1 MKNTLKKFGL
11 SIAAVSILTTS
22 SHALFGVGDVVFD
35 PVQTGKAV
43 AEYAEQAKRWSDEI
57 LHYKSQIEAY
67 EKELL
72 AATEIRDSVQF
83 MKDIQD
89 FNKFTKEYSVDFLDL
104 KDDILGNP
112 KSQVGQHA
120 KQLFEKYEVFDDCNE
135 EYMNDNQKKICKNE
149 MVRSVQEVA
158 TYQAYKD
165 NLSSVSTKLGDLS
178 QKLANSV
185 DIKESQDIQ
194 NAINMEM
201 AQLQVAKAQVE
212 LMDTQN
218 QSLKNIEN
226 RQLQQEYKKSRSVNI
241 DWTQAPINFEN

>member
-1 MKNTLKKFGL
+1 MTNTIKRIGL
-11 SIAAVSILTTS
+11 SIAAFSIMTTS
-22 SHALFGVGDVVFD
+22 SHALFGVGDIVFD

-43 AEYAEQAKRWSDEI
+43 VEYAEQAKRWSDEI

-83 MKDIQD
+83 MKDIQE
-89 FNKFTKEYSVDFLDL
+89 FNNFTQNYSLDFLDL

-120 KQLFEKYEVFDDCNE
+120 KQLFDKYQVFDDCNE

-165 NLSSVSTKLGDLS
+165 NLSSISTKLGDLS

-241 DWTQAPINFEN
+241 DWTKAPINFEN

>member
-1 MKNTLKKFGL
+1 MKFIMKKIAL
-11 SIAAVSILTTS
+11 SIATASIMATS
-22 SHALFGVGDVVFD
+22 SFGIFGVGDIVFD
-35 PVQTGKAV
+35 PVQTTKAV
-43 AEYAEQAKRWSDEI
+43 AEYAEQAKRWIEEVN
-57 LHYKSQIEAY
+57 HYKSQIEAY

-83 MKDIQD
+83 MKDIKE
-89 FNKFTKEYSVDFLDL
+89 FNNFTKNYSLDFLDL

-112 KSQVGQHA
+112 KSQVGQYA
-120 KQLFEKYEVFDDCNE
+120 KQLFDKYQVFDDCNE

-149 MVRSVQEVA
+149 MVRNVQEVA

-178 QKLANSV
+178 QKLANSK

-194 NAINMEM
+194 NAIQMEI
-201 AQLQVAKAQVE
+201 AQLEVAKAQVE

-218 QSLKNIEN
+218 KSLRSIEQRQKEQLYKQN
-226 RQLQQEYKKSRSVNI
+226 RTK
-241 DWTQAPINFEN
+241 QAEWK

>member
-1 MKNTLKKFGL
+1 MKTIKKIGL
-11 SIAAVSILTTS
+11 SIATTS
-22 SHALFGVGDVVFD
+22 IMATSSFGIFGVGDIVFD

-43 AEYAEQAKRWSDEI
+43 VEYAEQAKRWSDEI

-83 MKDIQD
+83 MKDIQE
-89 FNKFTKEYSVDFLDL
+89 FNDFTKNYSLDFLDL

-112 KSQVGQHA
+112 KSIVGQHA
-120 KQLFEKYEVFDDCNE
+120 KQLFDKYQVFDDCKYDYLSDKE
-135 EYMNDNQKKICKNE
+135 QKICENR
-149 MVRSVQEVA
+149 MIRNVQEVA

-165 NLSSVSTKLGDLS
+165 NLTSVSTKLGDLS

-194 NAINMEM
+194 NAIQMEL

-218 QSLKNIEN
+218 KSLENIEK
-226 RQLQQEYKKSRSVNI
+226 RQKQQLYKQSRSVHI
-241 DWTQAPINFEN
+241 DHSNLPK

>member
-1 MKNTLKKFGL
+1 MKFIMRKIGL
-11 SIAAVSILTTS
+11 SIATISILTTS

-57 LHYKSQIEAY
+57 LHYKDQIEAY

-83 MKDIQD
+83 MKDIQE
-89 FNKFTKEYSVDFLDL
+89 FNNFTQNYSLDFLDL
-104 KDDILGNP
+104 KDDILGDP

-120 KQLFEKYEVFDDCNE
+120 KQLFDKYQVFDDCNY
-135 EYMNDNQKKICKNE
+135 EYMNDNQKKICKND

-165 NLSSVSTKLGDLS
+165 NLSSVSTKLGELS

-194 NAINMEM
+194 NAIQMEL
-201 AQLQVAKAQVE
+201 AQLEVAKAQVE

-218 QSLKNIEN
+218 KSLERIEKRQKQQLYKQN
-226 RQLQQEYKKSRSVNI
+226 RTQQA
-241 DWTQAPINFEN
+241 DWN

>member
-1 MKNTLKKFGL
+1 MKNIMKKIGL
-11 SIAAVSILTTS
+11 SIAAVSILSTS
-22 SHALFGVGDVVFD
+22 SHAIFGVGDIVFD
-35 PVQTGKAV
+35 PVQTAKAV
-43 AEYAEQAKRWSDEI
+43 AEYAEQGKRWVEEI
-57 LHYKSQIEAY
+57 NHYKSQIEAY

-83 MKDIQD
+83 MKDIQE
-89 FNKFTKEYSVDFLDL
+89 FNDFTKNYSLDFLDL

-120 KQLFEKYEVFDDCNE
+120 KQLFDKYQLFDDCKYD
-135 EYMNDNQKKICKNE
+135 YMNDSQQKICENQ
-149 MVRSVQEVA
+149 MVRSVQEIA

-178 QKLANSV
+178 QKLANSK

-194 NAINMEM
+194 NAIQMEL

-218 QSLKNIEN
+218 KSLEQIEKRQKQQLYKQSRN
-226 RQLQQEYKKSRSVNI
+226 VHI
-241 DWTQAPINFEN
+241 DHSNLPK

>member
-1 MKNTLKKFGL
+1 MKTFKKIGS
-11 SIAAVSILTTS
+11 SIAAISILTTS
-22 SHALFGVGDVVFD
+22 SHALFGVGDIVFD

-43 AEYAEQAKRWSDEI
+43 VEYAEQAKRWSDEI

-83 MKDIQD
+83 MKDIKE
-89 FNKFTKEYSVDFLDL
+89 FNDFTKNYSLDFLDL

-112 KSQVGQHA
+112 KSKVGQHA
-120 KQLFEKYEVFDDCNE
+120 KQLFEKYEIFDDCNE
-135 EYMNDNQKKICKNE
+135 EYMNDNQKRICKNE

-194 NAINMEM
+194 NAINMEI
-201 AQLQVAKAQVE
+201 AQLEVVKAQVE
-212 LMDTQN
+212 LMDRQN
-218 QSLKNIEN
+218 KSLENIEK
-226 RQLQQEYKKSRSVNI
+226 RQKQQMYKQSRTVHI
-241 DWTQAPINFEN
+241 DHTNLPK

>member
-1 MKNTLKKFGL
+1 MKNLKK
-11 SIAAVSILTTS
+11 IAVSIVTVSIMATQS
-22 SHALFGVGDVVFD
+22 FAIFGVGDIVFD
-35 PVQTGKAV
+35 PVQTAKAV
-43 AEYAEQAKRWSDEI
+43 AEYAKKAQRWAKEI
-57 LHYKSQIEAY
+57 NHYKSQLKAY

-72 AATEIRDSVQF
+72 SATKIRDSVQF
-83 MKDIQD
+83 MKDINE
-89 FNKFTKEYSVDFLDL
+89 FNKFTKNYSVDFLDL

-112 KSQVGQHA
+112 KSQVGQYA
-120 KQLFEKYEVFDDCNE
+120 KQLFDKYQVFDDCNE

-149 MVRSVQEVA
+149 MLRNVQEVA

-178 QKLANSV
+178 QKLANSK

-212 LMDTQN
+212 LMDGQN
-218 QSLKNIEN
+218 KSLAAIEQRQKEQMYKQN
-226 RQLQQEYKKSRSVNI
+226 RTNRP
-241 DWTQAPINFEN
+241 DWK

>member
-1 MKNTLKKFGL
+1 MKKIGL
-11 SIAAVSILTTS
+11 SIATVSILATS

-43 AEYAEQAKRWSDEI
+43 IEYAEQAKRWSEEI
-57 LHYKSQIEAY
+57 IHYKDQIEAY

-83 MKDIQD
+83 MKDIQE
-89 FNKFTKEYSVDFLDL
+89 FNNFTQNYSLDFLDL

-112 KSQVGQHA
+112 SSQVGEYA
-120 KQLFEKYEVFDDCNE
+120 KELFDKYEIFDDCNY
-135 EYMNDNQKKICKNE
+135 EYMNDKQKEICKND

-165 NLSSVSTKLGDLS
+165 KLSSSSTKLGDLS
-178 QKLANSV
+178 QKLANSK

-194 NAINMEM
+194 NAIQMEL
-201 AQLQVAKAQVE
+201 AQLEVAKAQVE

-218 QSLKNIEN
+218 KSLERIEKRQKQQLYKQS
-226 RQLQQEYKKSRSVNI
+226 RDVHI
-241 DWTQAPINFEN
+241 DHTNLPK

>member
-1 MKNTLKKFGL
+1 MKNTMKKIGL
-11 SIAAVSILTTS
+11 SIATFSILTTTS
-22 SHALFGVGDVVFD
+22 SHALFGVGDIVFD

-43 AEYAEQAKRWSDEI
+43 AEYAEQAKRWSREI
-57 LHYKSQIEAY
+57 LHYKAQIEAY

-72 AATEIRDSVQF
+72 AATEIRDSIQF
-83 MKDIQD
+83 MKDIKEFND
-89 FNKFTKEYSVDFLDL
+89 FTQNYSLDFLDL

-112 KSQVGQHA
+112 KSIIGQHA
-120 KQLFEKYEVFDDCNE
+120 KQLFDKYKVFDDCNE

-149 MVRSVQEVA
+149 MVRYVQEVA

-165 NLSSVSTKLGDLS
+165 NLSSVSTKLEDLS
-178 QKLANSV
+178 QKLVNSK

-194 NAINMEM
+194 NAIQMVI

-218 QSLKNIEN
+218 KSLKAIEQRQKEQMYKQN
-226 RQLQQEYKKSRSVNI
+226 RNNRA
-241 DWTQAPINFEN
+241 DWK

>member
-1 MKNTLKKFGL
+1 MKTLKKIGL
-11 SIAAVSILTTS
+11 SIAAVSILSTS
-22 SHALFGVGDVVFD
+22 SHAIFGVGDIVFD
-35 PVQTGKAV
+35 PVQTTKAV
-43 AEYAEQAKRWSDEI
+43 AEYAEQAKRWVEEVN
-57 LHYKSQIEAY
+57 HYKSQIEAY

-83 MKDIQD
+83 MKDIQE
-89 FNKFTKEYSVDFLDL
+89 FNDFTKNYSLDFLDL

-112 KSQVGQHA
+112 KSQVGQYA
-120 KQLFEKYEVFDDCNE
+120 KQLFDKYQVFDDCNE
-135 EYMNDNQKKICKNE
+135 EYMNDTQKKNCKGT
-149 MVRSVQEVA
+149 MVRSVQEIA

-218 QSLKNIEN
+218 KSLAAIEQRQKEQMYKQN
-226 RQLQQEYKKSRSVNI
+226 RNNRA
-241 DWTQAPINFEN
+241 DWK

>member
-1 MKNTLKKFGL
+1 MKNAMKKIGL
-11 SIAAVSILTTS
+11 SIATVSILTTS
-22 SHALFGVGDVVFD
+22 SHALFGVGDIVFD

-43 AEYAEQAKRWSDEI
+43 VEYAEQAKRWSDEI

-83 MKDIQD
+83 MKDIQE
-89 FNKFTKEYSVDFLDL
+89 FNNFTQNYSLDFLDL

-120 KQLFEKYEVFDDCNE
+120 KQLFDKYEVFDDCNE
-135 EYMNDNQKKICKNE
+135 EYMNDNQKRICKNE